1 MVKFTTTIQQFAAQG
16 EKTGWTYIE
25 IPADIAGQL
34 KPGNK
39 QSFRV
44 KGKLDRHPIEG
55 ISLLPMGGGN
65 FIMTLN
71 AELRKA
77 IGKRKGAQVQVQLV
91 ADDNPNPVT
100 CPELME
106 CLEDDPDALQFFNA
120 LTKSHRHYFMTW
132 INSAKTQ
139 PTKDKRIA
147 EAVVAL
153 GKKQGF
159 PEMLRARKDNK
170 PY

>member
-1 MVKFTTTIQQFAAQG
+1 MVKFTATILQFAEQG

-25 IPADIAGQL
+25 IPVDIAEQL
-34 KPGNK
+34 KPGTR

-71 AELRKA
+71 AALRKA
-77 IGKRKGAQVQVQLV
+77 IGKRRGAQVQVQLI

-106 CLEDDPDALQFFNA
+106 CLEDDPDALDFFNA
-120 LTKSHRHYFMTW
+120 LTKSHRNYFMTW

-139 PTKDKRIA
+139 ATKDKRIA
-147 EAVVAL
+147 EAVIAM

-159 PEMLRARKDNK
+159 PEMLRARKDSK

>member
-1 MVKFTTTIQQFAAQG
+1 MVKFTTTILQFAEQG

-25 IPADIAGQL
+25 IPVDIAQQL
-34 KPGNK
+34 KPGTK

-44 KGKLDRHPIEG
+44 KGKLDRHPVEG
-55 ISLLPMGGGN
+55 ISLMPMGGGN

-77 IGKRKGAQVQVQLV
+77 IGKRRGAQLQVQLM

-100 CPELME
+100 CPELMD
-106 CLEDDPDALQFFNA
+106 CLGDDPDALNFFNA

-153 GKKQGF
+153 GKKWGF

-170 PY
+170 AY

>member
-1 MVKFTTTIQQFAAQG
+1 MVKFTTTILQFAEQG

-25 IPADIAGQL
+25 IPVDIAQQL
-34 KPGNK
+34 KPGNRK
-39 QSFRV
+39 SFRV
-44 KGKLDRHPIEG
+44 KGKLDKHPIEG

-65 FIMTLN
+65 FMMTLN

-77 IGKRKGAQVQVQLV
+77 IGKRRGAQVQVQLME
-91 ADDNPNPVT
+91 DDNPNPVT

-106 CLEDDPDALQFFNA
+106 CLEDDPDALEFFNS
-120 LTKSHRHYFMTW
+120 LTMGHRNYFMNW

-147 EAVVAL
+147 EAVVAF

-170 PY
+170 LY

>member
-1 MVKFTTTIQQFAAQG
+1 MVKFTTIIEQFGTQG
-16 EKTGWTYIE
+16 EKTGWTYIAV
-25 IPADIAGQL
+25 PADIAQQL

-39 QSFRV
+39 KSFRV

-55 ISLLPMGGGN
+55 IALIPMGEGN

-71 AELRKA
+71 AALRKA
-77 IGKRKGAQVQVQLV
+77 IGKRRGAQVQVQLME
-91 ADDNPNPVT
+91 DDNPNPVT
-100 CPELME
+100 CPLLME
-106 CLEDDPDALQFFNA
+106 CLQDDPDALQFFNS
-120 LTKSHRHYFMTW
+120 LPQGHRNYFMTW

-147 EAVVAL
+147 EAVIAL
-153 GKKQGF
+153 GKQQGF
-159 PEMLRARKDNK
+159 PQMLRARKNNK

>member
-1 MVKFTTTIQQFAAQG
+1 MVKFTTTILQFAEQG
-16 EKTGWTYIE
+16 EKTGWTYID
-25 IPADIAGQL
+25 IPVDIAQQL

-39 QSFRV
+39 KSFRV
-44 KGKLDRHPIEG
+44 KGKLDRHPVEG
-55 ISLLPMGGGN
+55 IALMPMGGGN

-77 IGKRKGAQVQVQLV
+77 IGKRRGAQVQVQLME
-91 ADDNPNPVT
+91 DDNPNPVT
-100 CPELME
+100 CPEMME
-106 CLEDDPDALQFFNA
+106 CLHDDPDALEFFNS
-120 LTKSHRHYFMTW
+120 LPQGHRNYFMTW
-132 INSAKTQ
+132 VNSAKTQ

-153 GKKQGF
+153 AKKQGF
-159 PEMLRARKDNK
+159 NEMLRARKDNK

>member
-1 MVKFTTTIQQFAAQG
+1 MVKFTTTIQQFAEQG

-25 IPADIAGQL
+25 IPVDLAEQL
-34 KPGNK
+34 KPGTK

-55 ISLLPMGGGN
+55 MSLLPMGGGN

-71 AELRKA
+71 ADLRKA
-77 IGKRKGAQVQVQLV
+77 IGKRRGAQLQVQLM
-91 ADDNPNPVT
+91 ADDNPTPVT

-106 CLEDDPDALQFFNA
+106 CLEDDPDALNFFNGLA
-120 LTKSHRHYFMTW
+120 KSHRNYFMTW

-139 PTKDKRIA
+139 ATKDKRIA

-153 GKKQGF
+153 GKRQAF
-159 PEMLRARKDNK
+159 NEMLRARKDNK

>member
-1 MVKFTTTIQQFAAQG
+1 MVKFTTTIQQFAEQG
-16 EKTGWTYIE
+16 EKTGWTYID

-34 KPGNK
+34 KPGHK

-55 ISLLPMGGGN
+55 IALMPMGGGN

-71 AELRKA
+71 ATLRKA
-77 IGKRKGAQVQVQLV
+77 IGKRKGAQVQVQLM
-91 ADDNPNPVT
+91 ADDNPNPVS

-106 CLEDDPDALQFFNA
+106 CLNDDPDALAFFNK
-120 LTKSHRHYFMTW
+120 LPKGHRNYFMQW

-159 PEMLRARKDNK
+159 QEMLRARKDNK

>member
-1 MVKFTTTIQQFAAQG
+1 MVKFTTTILQFAEQG

-25 IPADIAGQL
+25 VPADIAEQL
-34 KPGNK
+34 KPGMK

-65 FIMTLN
+65 FIMTLK

-77 IGKRKGAQVQVQLV
+77 IGKRRGAQLQVQLM

-106 CLEDDPDALQFFNA
+106 CLEDDPEALHFFNA
-120 LTKSHRHYFMTW
+120 LAKSHRNYFMTW

-153 GKKQGF
+153 GKKWAF
-159 PEMLRARKDNK
+159 NEMLRARKDNN